1 MAFILKLLYIFWEF
15 FQIGLFTFGGGFAM
29 IPLVKETVLSNN
41 WLTEADFYS
50 FIGVCEST
58 PGPIAINMATYV
70 GASQAGPLGSV
81 FATLGVVLP
90 SFIIILLI
98 AALLKGLTETKWFKG
113 FLSGA
118 QPVITAL
125 LLSTGLVMLAK
136 ALGYGGNFAF
146 TPNYEGLVIFA
157 LLLAIVGA
165 AKKFFKKKLSSIQL
179 ILISAVLGIAVCMI
193 GEVLK

>member
-1 MAFILKLLYIFWEF
+1 MVFLLKLLTLFWEF

-70 GASQAGPLGSV
+70 GATQAGPLGSV

-113 FLSGA
+113 FLAGA

-146 TPNYEGLVIFA
+146 AANVEGIIIFGLLLLVIA
-157 LLLAIVGA
+157 V

-179 ILISAVLGIAVCMI
+179 IIISAVLGIAVCMI
-193 GEVLK
+193 SEIL

>member
-1 MAFILKLLYIFWEF
+1 MVFLLKLLTLFWEF

-70 GASQAGPLGSV
+70 GATQAGPLGSV

-113 FLSGA
+113 FLAGA

-146 TPNYEGLVIFA
+146 AANVEGIIIFGLLLLVIA
-157 LLLAIVGA
+157 G

-179 ILISAVLGIAVCMI
+179 IIISAALGIAVCMI
-193 GEVLK
+193 SELF

>member
-1 MAFILKLLYIFWEF
+1 MAFILKILLLFWEF

-29 IPLVKETVLSNN
+29 IPLVKQTVLAND
-41 WLTEADFYS
+41 WMTEADFYS

-70 GASQAGPLGSV
+70 GSTQAGPLG
-81 FATLGVVLP
+81 LVLP
-90 SFIIILLI
+90 SFIVILLI

-113 FLSGA
+113 FLAGA

-125 LLSTGLVMLAK
+125 LLSTGLIMLAK

-146 TPNYEGLVIFA
+146 VPNVEGIVILA
-157 LLLAIVGA
+157 LLLLIICG
-165 AKKFFKKKLSSIQL
+165 AKKFFRKKLSSIQL

-193 GEVLK
+193 SELL

>member
-1 MAFILKLLYIFWEF
+1 MLYLLKLLTLFWEF

-70 GASQAGPLGSV
+70 GATQAGPLGSV

-113 FLSGA
+113 FLAGA

-146 TPNYEGLVIFA
+146 AANVEGIIIFGLLLLVIA
-157 LLLAIVGA
+157 G

-179 ILISAVLGIAVCMI
+179 IIISAALGIAVCMI
-193 GEVLK
+193 SELF